1 MGKLFVFPLSA
12 LPSPLLLGGLLL
24 SLLVIVMVLAVST
37 VRLEVSLFWS
47 Y

>member
-12 LPSPLLLGGLLL
+12 LPSPLPLGGLLL